1 MQYRNRLRSIN
12 TLSKKRRILEC
23 LEDDTLIRFLIEI
36 CQDAMDP
43 KVSSYEKEDEDVA
56 ETIREILIRMG
67 LDGLLLRLGLWVL
80 ILR

>member
-1 MQYRNRLRSIN
+1 MQYRNRLRSIS

-56 ETIREILIRMG
+56 ETIREILIRMDRG
-67 LDGLLLRLGLWVL
+67 KDKEE
-80 ILR
+80 

>member
-56 ETIREILIRMG
+56 ETIREILIRMDRG
-67 LDGLLLRLGLWVL
+67 KDKEE
-80 ILR
+80 

>member
-1 MQYRNRLRSIN
+1 MQYRNRLRSIS

-56 ETIREILIRMG
+56 ETIREILIRMDRG
-67 LDGLLLRLGLWVL
+67 KDKE
-80 ILR
+80 

>member
-1 MQYRNRLRSIN
+1 MQYRNRLRSIS

-36 CQDAMDP
+36 CRDAMDP

-56 ETIREILIRMG
+56 ETIREILIRMDRG
-67 LDGLLLRLGLWVL
+67 KDKEE
-80 ILR
+80 